1 MYGLTLIV
9 EKLRFKKY
17 RKQISVSRLREKG
30 MVERRK
36 KSNMAGKKDRDRKR
50 EKKKRER
57 DGQWGKNERQ
67 RNREK
72 EWQRKRD
79 KEKDKDKMWKE
90 NLDERKKT

>member
-50 EKKKRER
+50 EKRER

-79 KEKDKDKMWKE
+79 KEKEKDKMWKE

>member
-50 EKKKRER
+50 EKRER

>member
-17 RKQISVSRLREKG
+17 RKQISISRLREKG

-50 EKKKRER
+50 EKKEM
-57 DGQWGKNERQ
+57 
-67 RNREK
+67 
-72 EWQRKRD
+72 RKRWI
-79 KEKDKDKMWKE
+79 MM
-90 NLDERKKT
+90 KK

>member
-30 MVERRK
+30 MVERRR

-50 EKKKRER
+50 EKKEM
-57 DGQWGKNERQ
+57 
-67 RNREK
+67 
-72 EWQRKRD
+72 RKRWI
-79 KEKDKDKMWKE
+79 MM
-90 NLDERKKT
+90 KK